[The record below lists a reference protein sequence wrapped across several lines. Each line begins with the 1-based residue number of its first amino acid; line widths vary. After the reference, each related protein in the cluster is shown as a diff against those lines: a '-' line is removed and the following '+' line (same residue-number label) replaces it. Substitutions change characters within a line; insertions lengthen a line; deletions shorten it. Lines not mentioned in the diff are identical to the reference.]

1 MYEIND
7 KFIEAL
13 EINATTTQSND
24 ILSDA
29 EITLLEKTTKSVA
42 GSIILATKEGASE
55 GQDVEKG
62 EWLTTGLSVKGTFF
76 IYPEGD
82 SDKLYTISNPIA
94 KKVTND
100 PESLNYTL
108 NGKVL
113 GLISSLVALGVIEK
127 NLALDINRRKNEKR
141 IVARFFGKSA
151 VEEINISHIKKFKSN
166 LRQSVK
172 ESFEVLLNN
181 ETLTNNE
188 KAVIDH
194 AYNAVFL
201 CVDNLR

>member
-1 MYEIND
+1 ML
-7 KFIEAL
+7 FR
-13 EINATTTQSND
+13 S
-24 ILSDA
+24 
-29 EITLLEKTTKSVA
+29 
-42 GSIILATKEGASE
+42 
-55 GQDVEKG
+55 
-62 EWLTTGLSVKGTFF
+62 
-76 IYPEGD
+76 
-82 SDKLYTISNPIA
+82 
-94 KKVTND
+94 
-100 PESLNYTL
+100 
-108 NGKVL
+108 
-113 GLISSLVALGVIEK
+113 
-127 NLALDINRRKNEKR
+127 
-141 IVARFFGKSA
+141 